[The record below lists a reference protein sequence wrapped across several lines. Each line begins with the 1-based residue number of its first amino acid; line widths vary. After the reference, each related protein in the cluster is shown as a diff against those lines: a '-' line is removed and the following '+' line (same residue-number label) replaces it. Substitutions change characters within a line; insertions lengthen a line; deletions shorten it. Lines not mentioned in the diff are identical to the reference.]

1 MNIPIKIAG
10 IGFQVPKTV
19 ITNDDL
25 TKILDTSDEWI
36 KTRTGIEKR
45 HVLSGNET
53 AVELGI
59 EAGKKALSKSGIP
72 ASEIDYIICAASLG
86 THIYPSTACEIQRA
100 IDAKNAACF
109 DITAAC
115 SGLIYSMGIARG
127 LIKSGMAK
135 NILIVAT
142 DAVSRCVD
150 WTDRASCVLF
160 GDGAGSM
167 MLTVS
172 DDEQDDILAIDLK
185 AEGHIGHHIQ
195 MATPGKNCP
204 LVEPNDEP
212 KMFVNMDG
220 KEVYKYVVT
229 KLPNYIE
236 KLLNNMSDQIDLVC
250 CSLPIN
256 SKLRGKTLYHPQD
269 IAKLFCEF
277 GYTWGKLIRR
287 SCIERPFHPDVWYAE
302 DFIFYIHLI
311 KNLKC
316 IRTLDWDGYHYRIRI
331 GSLSAKDKCE
341 RHTEQEFIRKITFA
355 THYQENMSLIASYDL
370 ETKKIIKNHCYYT
383 FSLLVLLLCRLRKDH
398 IAINKKYLRNLLKLM
413 RSNYIDFAQVTGWK
427 NRNVKR
433 FSLGTTLLFFPGLG
447 TRIADFLLK

>member
-53 AVELGI
+53 AVEMGI
-59 EAGKKALSKSGIP
+59 EAGKKALSKSKINVE
-72 ASEIDYIICAASLG
+72 EIDYIIAAASLG

-100 IDAKNAACF
+100 IGAVNAACF

-115 SGLIYSMGIARG
+115 SGLIYAMGIAQG

-135 NILIVAT
+135 NVLLVAT

-167 MLTVS
+167 VLTVS

-195 MATPGKNCP
+195 MPTPGKNCP

-229 KLPNYIE
+229 KLPGYIE
-236 KLLNNMSDQIDLVC
+236 KCVEKSGLKMNEIDYLVPHQANLRIIEALEKRLEFNPENVISNIKDYANTSAASIPIALVEAIESGKMKLP
-250 CSLPIN
+250 CSAILT
-256 SKLRGKTLYHPQD
+256 G
-269 IAKLFCEF
+269 F
-277 GYTWGKLIRR
+277 GAGMT
-287 SCIERPFHPDVWYAE
+287 V
-302 DFIFYIHLI
+302 
-311 KNLKC
+311 
-316 IRTLDWDGYHYRIRI
+316 
-331 GSLSAKDKCE
+331 
-341 RHTEQEFIRKITFA
+341 
-355 THYQENMSLIASYDL
+355 
-370 ETKKIIKNHCYYT
+370 
-383 FSLLVLLLCRLRKDH
+383 
-398 IAINKKYLRNLLKLM
+398 
-413 RSNYIDFAQVTGWK
+413 
-427 NRNVKR
+427 
-433 FSLGTTLLFFPGLG
+433 GTTVVRFREG
-447 TRIADFLLK
+447 IA